1 MLPIIV
7 AFCCISGSSE
17 SSRERTD
24 TLYLQPLPSCCPNS
38 PVWFSSAPLEGL
50 ALETMLA
57 RFCTVRELRRSEYL
71 QTADGKAFI
80 SL

>member
-1 MLPIIV
+1 MTI
-7 AFCCISGSSE
+7 CCISGSTE

-24 TLYLQPLPSCCPNS
+24 TLYLQPLDSCCPNS
-38 PVWFSSAPLEGL
+38 PVWFSSAPLEDL

-57 RFCTVRELRRSEYL
+57 RICTVRELRASENL
-71 QTADGKAFI
+71 LMSDGKAFI